1 MRVVPV
7 IPALEK
13 LRQKDC
19 EFEAN
24 VFYVVKAC
32 LNMRDRE
39 RFYKTHPNDL
49 EGNISFYLL
58 LVSM

>member
-1 MRVVPV
+1 M

-24 VFYVVKAC
+24 VFYVVRAC
-32 LNMRDRE
+32 LKMRDWE
-39 RFYKTHPNDL
+39 RFYTNVPQRIDL

>member
-1 MRVVPV
+1 MRVVSV

-24 VFYVVKAC
+24 VFYVVKVC

-39 RFYKTHPNDL
+39 RFYTNSP
-49 EGNISFYLL
+49 
-58 LVSM
+58 